1 MTISILK
8 LSAGQTIA
16 RPYNRA
22 SGVAEMQEMI
32 GFAIAYANGIKRP
45 SNDQAEQFGMDVHSE
60 NLDSEMPVHVMA
72 DGSKFYAFRESNS

>member
-16 RPYNRA
+16 RPFSRA
-22 SGVAEMQEMI
+22 SSVAEMHELI
-32 GFAIAYANGIKRP
+32 GFTIACANGIKRP

-60 NLDSEMPVHVMA
+60 NLDSETPVHVMA
-72 DGSKFYAFRESNS
+72 DGSKFYAFREA